1 MRRLLFPLIMLVTFF
16 AEAQTNPPAFVQK
29 VYDDIFKNLLATKQI
44 EKPVLQY
51 FPDNQDMVI
60 DYLPANGGVEGKIR
74 VGVNFVRVLRSF
86 GADSSNALA
95 FVLGHEMAHIFLE
108 QSNIDRVGSGYADK
122 EIRKKLKEVKDSAY
136 TSIFER
142 QADEQAIFYAHIGG
156 YNVTRV
162 AEKVLVR
169 IYEQFKLKENLKG
182 YPSLK
187 ERKEIVR
194 FSLFKMDALFLRYE
208 LANLA
213 LVAGEYEHAG
223 KIYTSIL
230 TEGFKSA
237 EIYNNL
243 GLCYLLKVIESDSLY
258 QTYEWPLMIDSKTK
272 LTASSTRDIYS
283 ADVTEN
289 LNAAIANFEAANR
302 FSGYKWGY
310 LNVSIA
316 HLLMEISKEDQEN
329 EHLGDCKNF
338 LEKVKNQNIPHYST
352 MKGII
357 AHYQGDLEGS
367 KKEFIKNLET
377 FPISKRNLDRLF
389 YGIEKPSP
397 QQNPLSALLS
407 TPQNLMEIFFDRN
420 NLVRDTTSKILN
432 SFMNTP
438 VDSKKVGDNEYYRFD
453 DRVKKKKL
461 FFAKYS
467 SGFEGLTETQLISYC
482 EKTFTTNLYRY
493 YTFKDWVIRYDEKNI
508 KTVYLIQ

>member
-1 MRRLLFPLIMLVTFF
+1 MQRLLLPLIMLVTFS
-16 AEAQTNPPAFVQK
+16 AESQTNPPAFVQK
-29 VYDDIFKNLLATKQI
+29 VFDDIFKNLFATKQI

-60 DYLPANGGVEGKIR
+60 DYLPSNGGIEGKIR
-74 VGVNFVRVLRSF
+74 VGVNFLRVLRTF

-142 QADEQAIFYAHIGG
+142 QADEQAIFYAHLGG
-156 YNVTRV
+156 YNVTQV

-194 FSLFKMDALFLRYE
+194 FSLFKMDALFLRFE

-213 LVAGEYEHAG
+213 LVSGEYEHAG
-223 KIYTSIL
+223 KIYSSIL
-230 TEGFKSA
+230 SEGFRSA

-243 GLCYLLKVIESDSLY
+243 GLCYLLKVVESDSLY
-258 QTYEWPLMIDSKTK
+258 QTYEWPLLIDSKTK
-272 LTASSTRDIYS
+272 LNSSSTRDIFS
-283 ADVTEN
+283 VDVKTN
-289 LNAAIANFEAANR
+289 LNAAITNFETANR
-302 FSGYKWGY
+302 FNGYKWSY
-310 LNVSIA
+310 LNLSIA
-316 HLLMEISKEDQEN
+316 HMLMAISKEDTEN
-329 EHLGDCKNF
+329 DHLGDCMIF
-338 LEKVKNQNIPHYST
+338 LEKLKNQNIPHYT
-352 MKGII
+352 AMKGII
-357 AHYQGDLEGS
+357 AHYEGDLELAM
-367 KKEFIKNLET
+367 KEFAKNIES
-377 FPISKRNLDRLF
+377 FPISKRNLDRLI
-389 YGIEKPSP
+389 YGLEKPVS

-420 NLVRDTTSKILN
+420 NLVKDTTSKVLN

-438 VDSKKVGDNEYYRFD
+438 VDYKKVDGKEYYRFD
-453 DRVKKKKL
+453 NRVNNEKL

-467 SGFEGLTETQLISYC
+467 SGFESLTETQLISYC

-493 YTFKDWVIRYDEKNI
+493 YTFEDWVIRYDEKNI